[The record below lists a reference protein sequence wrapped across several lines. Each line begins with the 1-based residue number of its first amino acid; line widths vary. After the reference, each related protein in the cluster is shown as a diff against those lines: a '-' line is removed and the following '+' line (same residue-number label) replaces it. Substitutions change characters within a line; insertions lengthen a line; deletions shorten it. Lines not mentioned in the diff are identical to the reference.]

1 MNKKYSDGELTGIS
15 RRINNHASIIK
26 NAMLEMNYA
35 SLNRKN
41 KNRFP
46 CLGVLEV
53 WITPGEIARKLQ
65 KSKKS
70 LCLNATEQFLSH
82 VKMLDVLYVDG

>member
-1 MNKKYSDGELTGIS
+1 
-15 RRINNHASIIK
+15 
-26 NAMLEMNYA
+26 MNYV
-35 SLNRKN
+35 SLNRKS

-53 WITPGEIARKLQ
+53 WITPGEIERKLQ